1 MAIRIPIISE
11 FDSKGI
17 DRAKK
22 EFAQLKTR
30 LAKKRS
36 LR

>member
-17 DRAKK
+17 ERAKK
-22 EFAQLKTR
+22 EFAQLKQR
-30 LAKKRS
+30 ARKRS

>member
-17 DRAKK
+17 ERAKK
-22 EFAQLKTR
+22 EFAQLKQQ
-30 LAKKRS
+30 AKKRS